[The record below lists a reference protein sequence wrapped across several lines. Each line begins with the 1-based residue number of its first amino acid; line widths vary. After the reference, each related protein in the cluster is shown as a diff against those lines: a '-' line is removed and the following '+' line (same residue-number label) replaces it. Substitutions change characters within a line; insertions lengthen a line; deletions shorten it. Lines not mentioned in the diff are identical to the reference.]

1 MALAMLLVS
10 VAARAQEFPAHVG
23 KVNDFANVLSAAQRD
38 QLESD
43 LAGLEHDT
51 SAEVA
56 VVTVPSL
63 GARSIEEYATGLFNA
78 WGIGKQ
84 DRDNGVLILVS
95 PNDRAMRLEVGYG
108 LEPVLPDGLAGAII
122 RETFLPRFRA
132 GDMPTGI
139 VEGTARVVGVV
150 RRNEVV
156 TPEQLAAYAAAAH
169 EAGTSWGMAALF
181 SIFIAI
187 GAFAAGTGLGA
198 KVVVQSLFG
207 LFFMGA
213 GLFAAF
219 WEAPRASHLL
229 LLAFAAALIGWGIML
244 GRRPKWRRSIRGT
257 GAGGSRSGW
266 TMGSSGGSSSGGSSG
281 SSSSGS
287 FGGGSSGGGGASGRW

>member
-1 MALAMLLVS
+1 MLLG
-10 VAARAQEFPAHVG
+10 AASAFAQEFPAHVG
-23 KVNDFANVLSAAQRD
+23 KVNDFAHVLSAAQRD

-43 LAGLEHDT
+43 LADLERGT

-63 GARSIEEYATGLFNA
+63 GDSSIEEYATGLFNA

-95 PNDRAMRLEVGYG
+95 PGDRAIRLEVGYG
-108 LEPVLPDGLAGAII
+108 LEAVLPDGLAGAII
-122 RETFLPRFRA
+122 RETFIPRFRDGDLPA
-132 GDMPTGI
+132 GI
-139 VEGTARVVGVV
+139 LEGTARVVEIV

-156 TPEQLAAYAAAAH
+156 TPAQLAAYAAAAH
-169 EAGTSWGMAALF
+169 EAGTSWGMAAFF

-187 GAFAAGTGLGA
+187 GAFTAGTGIGA
-198 KVVVQSLFG
+198 KTVVQSLFG

-213 GLFAAF
+213 GMFAAF

-244 GRRPKWRRSIRGT
+244 GRRPAWRRSIRGT
-257 GAGGSRSGW
+257 GRAGSSKGW
-266 TMGSSGGSSSGGSSG
+266 TMGSSGGSSSGGSRG

>member
-10 VAARAQEFPAHVG
+10 VTAGAQEFPAHVG

-169 EAGTSWGMAALF
+169 EAGTSWGMAAFF
-181 SIFIAI
+181 SIFVGI
-187 GAFAAGTGLGA
+187 GAFTAGTGAGA
-198 KVVVQSLFG
+198 KVIVQMLFG
-207 LFFMGA
+207 LVFMAGA
-213 GLFAAF
+213 MFAVVQT
-219 WEAPRASHLL
+219 APRASHLPL
-229 LLAFAAALIGWGIML
+229 LFAAIATIVVGARL
-244 GRRPKWRRSIRGT
+244 GRRQKWRRSIRGT

-266 TMGSSGGSSSGGSSG
+266 TMGSSGGSSSGGSG
-281 SSSSGS
+281 GTSSSGS